1 MTPLVR
7 VKTSEVARIDSS
19 PPTYT
24 QPVGAAST
32 PLKKNVCMQVCM
44 FLLSV
49 PVISRLLPAWLD
61 MLFKCFSFQCECPII

>member
-32 PLKKNVCMQVCM
+32 PLKNVCM

-61 MLFKCFSFQCECPII
+61 MLSKCFSFQCECPIIR